1 MRRLLTLVF
10 LAAICAGIFSL
21 GKVRRESDGKSIVH
35 VAEEVALTVD
45 ATRPEKG
52 LIIRLVQAP
61 GDVEAVR
68 EVEISSEIV
77 SKIIEMSVEE
87 GDSVSKGDLLCRLDD
102 KYLLAEVESGEAGV
116 AGLRAG
122 VMNAEADLEKAERD
136 LARQADLSERNATS
150 DIEVRD
156 HVTRRKKARAV
167 LNMREQELLQ
177 AEAFLK
183 RTREDLKKTVITA
196 PIDGVVSKLSAKQGE
211 VVVTG
216 TMNNPGTVIM
226 AISDLSRMQVRAR
239 IDEVDVPLVTAGQ
252 KSRVYL
258 QSAPDVPV
266 PARVVRVSPAGTR
279 KQGRDVVTFEALLE
293 VLSSDHHVKP
303 GMTANVE
310 IEVDRREE
318 ALTVPV
324 ESVVH
329 RMRKDLPESIVKA
342 FDERQ
347 AGLDISE
354 RVRKGQYIKVLYV
367 IEDETAR
374 VRLVDTGIAD
384 TRQVEI
390 RTGINADD
398 NVIVGPYRSLDQLE
412 DGRKVA
418 LADDKKQE
426 KQGEDPTDDKV
437 ADDDSDDDKESE
449 PTQTVAASSTP

>member
-1 MRRLLTLVF
+1 
-10 LAAICAGIFSL
+10 
-21 GKVRRESDGKSIVH
+21 
-35 VAEEVALTVD
+35 
-45 ATRPEKG
+45 
-52 LIIRLVQAP
+52 
-61 GDVEAVR
+61 
-68 EVEISSEIV
+68 
-77 SKIIEMSVEE
+77 
-87 GDSVSKGDLLCRLDD
+87 
-102 KYLLAEVESGEAGV
+102 
-116 AGLRAG
+116 
-122 VMNAEADLEKAERD
+122 
-136 LARQADLSERNATS
+136 
-150 DIEVRD
+150 
-156 HVTRRKKARAV
+156 
-167 LNMREQELLQ
+167 
-177 AEAFLK
+177 
-183 RTREDLKKTVITA
+183 
-196 PIDGVVSKLSAKQGE
+196 
-211 VVVTG
+211 
-216 TMNNPGTVIM
+216 
-226 AISDLSRMQVRAR
+226 
-239 IDEVDVPLVTAGQ
+239 
-252 KSRVYL
+252 
-258 QSAPDVPV
+258 
-266 PARVVRVSPAGTR
+266 
-279 KQGRDVVTFEALLE
+279 LLE

-418 LADDKKQE
+418 LANDKKQE

-449 PTQTVAASSTP
+449 PTHTVATSSTP